1 MKRDYSLCFG
11 EGKSIN
17 SVSTESLAIGYTLK
31 ILSSLNIKKLKFLYF
46 ALFIYFV
53 LLYFVFTGP
62 LYGILQLVQIF
73 KYSLSLCII
82 FLMQG
87 SADCYPVLSAQ
98 SSAASQCMFQC
109 SVSSPVYPACVSS
122 PVLRTS
128 FPAHW
133 TLDISTSVCGQ
144 DFQLCGQAQCPT
156 TKMLCLYLSIP
167 SLEWF

>member
-1 MKRDYSLCFG
+1 M
-11 EGKSIN
+11 
-17 SVSTESLAIGYTLK
+17 
-31 ILSSLNIKKLKFLYF
+31 YF

-109 SVSSPVYPACVSS
+109 SVSSPVYPAQSCGQVFQPIGHFYICVWTRFPALWTS
-122 PVLRTS
+122 PVPNYKDASFVMSVPFHSKPGMFLMADTS
-128 FPAHW
+128 CA
-133 TLDISTSVCGQ
+133 TNTVILLL
-144 DFQLCGQAQCPT
+144 LCY
-156 TKMLCLYLSIP
+156 KCLYCCAIP
-167 SLEWF
+167 WVS

>member
-11 EGKSIN
+11 EGRSIN

-87 SADCYPVLSAQ
+87 SADCYPVLSLLLPV
-98 SSAASQCMFQC
+98 SVCSSQCNQ
-109 SVSSPVYPACVSS
+109 PVYPASVICQCIQ
-122 PVLRTS
+122 
-128 FPAHW
+128 PA
-133 TLDISTSVCGQ
+133 DSAQSCGQ
-144 DFQLCGQAQCPT
+144 FH
-156 TKMLCLYLSIP
+156 I
-167 SLEWF
+167 